1 MAIMANKDVVKVLAA
16 IGVLTQSTAM
26 AEPMF
31 KPSLTTNA
39 VGLYQKSAA
48 GKDRVGSLDIAP
60 SLSFSEEGK
69 TLSTSASVGGSFI
82 TFRDSV
88 RDDES
93 YMTYNWRNQLKLL
106 GDSVV
111 VGFSTSQDYRIAG
124 NGSFGGRGLD
134 KYNASDRLVKSRSTQ
149 LTESWKFDRSTYWSL
164 NANFSLSD
172 YRSDGLEDETLT
184 TSDPLL
190 SSVDLDNQVASI
202 NLQLDSRD
210 RSRAFFWGIT
220 ANHNNTSRQQLGD
233 LTTKSLYGVVG
244 MPFFYTIKMIGQ
256 ARVERNSG
264 LTETETSSL
273 FASAANYRSVGGGL
287 EWQIGNQSYWNVTYN
302 TLMSN
307 EGNKA
312 YVGTQLEFKPT
323 RRTKL
328 SATLDRRFFGR
339 TAEFSGE
346 YTTQHL
352 RMKISGSDQVGSLLA
367 LSSAGASTGLY
378 VCPPGATPSLDSC
391 FQPPTKDYI
400 PRVGENYYNISTPGT
415 DLNEFTV
422 IRRSADFVLGY
433 DFNRLKLQSQIGRRK
448 DTYVNQNSVRD
459 ERNFGAS
466 ANYELNKRMSASL
479 NFNVSD
485 SSSDDVT
492 VTPIESSFSGE
503 FRNVSFS
510 LNRQMNKQLSGVLQV
525 SRSNNDY
532 DNEEFAFNE
541 NRLTLTLTY
550 QL

>member
-1 MAIMANKDVVKVLAA
+1 
-16 IGVLTQSTAM
+16 
-26 AEPMF
+26 
-31 KPSLTTNA
+31 
-39 VGLYQKSAA
+39 
-48 GKDRVGSLDIAP
+48 
-60 SLSFSEEGK
+60 
-69 TLSTSASVGGSFI
+69 
-82 TFRDSV
+82 
-88 RDDES
+88 
-93 YMTYNWRNQLKLL
+93 
-106 GDSVV
+106 
-111 VGFSTSQDYRIAG
+111 
-124 NGSFGGRGLD
+124 
-134 KYNASDRLVKSRSTQ
+134 
-149 LTESWKFDRSTYWSL
+149 
-164 NANFSLSD
+164 
-172 YRSDGLEDETLT
+172 
-184 TSDPLL
+184 
-190 SSVDLDNQVASI
+190 
-202 NLQLDSRD
+202 
-210 RSRAFFWGIT
+210 
-220 ANHNNTSRQQLGD
+220 
-233 LTTKSLYGVVG
+233 